1 MTSRKTS
8 TRSNKTEGYEKTR
21 FNALR
26 HGVLSRYTVLPWED
40 TDEYQAVLDA
50 LVDEHA
56 PDGLTQEHL
65 VEEIAGIFWRKRR
78 LRMAECAAFRRA
90 LTKIGAPD
98 HQTVAAALIHV
109 DVEKQAVID
118 TDEIASVREQ
128 RTVLERAIEIL
139 RSGKSPE
146 YDKVLSSLDPGI
158 QARWAELTK
167 SRRVELIPFDTVG
180 PHYAADADGLLE
192 FLENEANELEGRRTE
207 LESPELIRDQS
218 LGEGLKPEDLD
229 GLIRYEIH
237 LDRKLERV
245 VGMLIRLKELRGAS
259 IEQRSGES
267 PQ

>member
-8 TRSNKTEGYEKTR
+8 TRSNKTDGYEKTR

-40 TDEYQAVLDA
+40 TDEYQALLDA
-50 LVDEHA
+50 LVAEHT
-56 PDGLTQEHL
+56 PDGPTQEHL
-65 VEEIAGIFWRKRR
+65 VEEIAAIFWRKRR
-78 LRMAECAAFRRA
+78 LRMAECAAFRRG

-109 DVEKQAVID
+109 DFEKRAAIN
-118 TDEIASVREQ
+118 TDEVASVHKE
-128 RTVLERAIEIL
+128 RTALERAIEML
-139 RSGKSPE
+139 RSGKPSE
-146 YDKVLSSLDPGI
+146 YERALSSLDPEI
-158 QARWAELTK
+158 KTRWAELTK

-180 PHYAADADGLLE
+180 PHYTADADGLLE

-207 LESPELIRDQS
+207 LESPELIRDRS

-245 VGMLIRLKELRGAS
+245 VGMLIRLKELRGAL
-259 IEQRSGES
+259 IEQRNGES
-267 PQ
+267 AQ